1 MEMVKSLVG
10 NKIKGDGNIQN
21 NGDGLVFNHSS
32 VNIILPEKEL
42 SKSLIF
48 DLLQIFNES
57 AIDSSGGFSLID
69 PADLFVKLE
78 VNNASNH
85 KLYALNYSDDFNK
98 FDDVIK
104 DFSDSSSI
112 IKKLVKLFIENS
124 DDNETGDYNLRV
136 LAQNVI
142 QVIKQD
148 ERYKSQYDEKLD
160 EFVEAFILYG
170 VYKCKILKNPNEK
183 SYPS

>member
-1 MEMVKSLVG
+1 MVKSSTG
-10 NKIKGDGNIQN
+10 NKIKGDNSVQN
-21 NGDGLVFNHSS
+21 NGSGLIINHSTVS
-32 VNIILPEKEL
+32 IDFSEKEL

-57 AIDSSGGFSLID
+57 SVDGSESFSLID

-78 VNNASNH
+78 ANDASRH
-85 KLYALNYSDDFNK
+85 KNYALNYSDDFNK

-104 DFSDSSSI
+104 DFTDSSSI
-112 IKKLVKLFIENS
+112 IKKLVKLFIDNS
-124 DDNETGDYNLRV
+124 KDDKTGDDNLQTLSE
-136 LAQNVI
+136 NVI
-142 QVIKQD
+142 RVIKHD
-148 ERYKSQYDEKLD
+148 ERYKTQYDEKLD

-183 SYPS
+183 